1 MMIRSRFC
9 CLFHNHRRT
18 CHGNEPQLAW
28 AMVGNEAIASLC
40 PMTGMDG
47 RCSMSGGGGGEN
59 ISFDG
64 NDERRIGRSGG

>member
-1 MMIRSRFC
+1 
-9 CLFHNHRRT
+9 
-18 CHGNEPQLAW
+18 
-28 AMVGNEAIASLC
+28 MVGNEAIATLC